1 MAEILPTTCNRD
13 CPDSCG
19 ILAHVE
25 DGRVVRLQGD
35 PEHPVTQGFL
45 CQRTSRFLERQYD
58 PDRLLTPLLRDGG
71 GFRAISWEEALD
83 LAAGKLL
90 HFRESSGPAS
100 IFHFRSGGSLGFMKY
115 VTDYFFERFG
125 PVTGKRGDI
134 CSGAGE
140 AAQEQDFGLS
150 DSHDLFD
157 LLHSRAILL
166 WGKNPFVS
174 SVHLLPVLRKARANG
189 CRLILIDP
197 IRHQTAGLCERT
209 IQPRPGGDF
218 ALAMG
223 MARLLFEGGWSDP
236 EARNYCEHL
245 TEFRR
250 LVFSRSPREWATEA
264 GVSSADLDFLAG
276 VYGRYRPAN
285 IQVGWGMPRRANGSA
300 TVRAL
305 DALGAIS
312 GNLGIAGGGVSFY
325 FARRAPF
332 DRSFLEGRSAAPRT
346 VCEPLLGA
354 ELLAMDDPPVRMVWV
369 TAANPVAMLPD
380 SEKVSR
386 ALRSRE
392 FVVVVDSFL
401 TDTAR
406 CADLVLPTT
415 TLLEEDDLLGAY
427 GNHWIGNVR
436 PVVPR
441 PETVRSDFEI
451 ACELARRVG
460 LTAEFQGSVRD
471 WKQRFLSRLEG
482 KGIGLAELE
491 KQAWRNPFA
500 PEILFEG
507 RRFPTPTGRM
517 RLLFEPLM
525 ELPGPAADYPLYLM
539 SLSIREAQASQTTAG
554 AQEGPASARVHPES
568 AAGIADGSLARV
580 ESRIG
585 GMTVRLCHDSGL
597 RKDLLL
603 VPKGGWLHRGRC
615 ANALVRARLTDAGEG
630 AAYYDETVRLVPVE
644 EGGALRPATRAE
656 TSPPTR
662 SSTDTAQ
669 R

>member
-1 MAEILPTTCNRD
+1 
-13 CPDSCG
+13 
-19 ILAHVE
+19 
-25 DGRVVRLQGD
+25 
-35 PEHPVTQGFL
+35 VTL
-45 CQRTSRFLERQYD
+45 
-58 PDRLLTPLLRDGG
+58 
-71 GFRAISWEEALD
+71 
-83 LAAGKLL
+83 
-90 HFRESSGPAS
+90 
-100 IFHFRSGGSLGFMKY
+100 
-115 VTDYFFERFG
+115 
-125 PVTGKRGDI
+125 KRGDI

-150 DSHDLFD
+150 DSSDLFD
-157 LLHSRAILL
+157 LLHSRVIPL

-174 SVHLLPVLRKARANG
+174 SVHLLPVLRKARDSG
-189 CRLILIDP
+189 CRLVLIDP
-197 IRHQTAGLCERT
+197 VSHQTAGLCERV

-223 MARLLFEGGWSDP
+223 MARLLFESGWSDP
-236 EARNYCEHL
+236 ESRNYCEHL
-245 TEFRR
+245 TEYRK
-250 LVFSRSPREWATEA
+250 LVFSRSPQEWAGEA
-264 GVSSADLDFLAG
+264 GVPFSELAFLAG
-276 VYGRYRPAN
+276 LYGRSRPAN

-332 DRSFLEGRSAAPRT
+332 DRSFLRGREAAPRT
-346 VCEPLLGA
+346 VCEPLFGA
-354 ELLAMDDPPVRMVWV
+354 ELLALDDPPVRMVWV

-380 SEKVSR
+380 SKKVSR

-415 TLLEEDDLLGAY
+415 TMLEEDDLLGAY

-441 PETVRSDFEI
+441 PENVRSDFEI

-460 LTAEFQGSVRD
+460 LASEFQASGRD
-471 WKQRFLSRLEG
+471 WKKRLLSRLEET
-482 KGIGLAELE
+482 GIGLAELE
-491 KQAWRNPFA
+491 KQALRNPFA
-500 PEILFEG
+500 PEILFQG

-517 RLLFEPLM
+517 RLLVEAPLDISQRSM
-525 ELPGPAADYPLYLM
+525 EFPLYLM

-554 AQEGPASARVHPES
+554 AQEGPAEARVHPE
-568 AAGIADGSLARV
+568 AASGIPDGALARV

-585 GMTVRLCHDSGL
+585 EMFVRVRHDSSL
-597 RKDLLL
+597 RRDLLL

-656 TSPPTR
+656 TSPPR
-662 SSTDTAQ
+662 SSSTETAQ

>member
-1 MAEILPTTCNRD
+1 MEEILATTCNRD

-35 PEHPVTQGFL
+35 PRHRVTRGFL
-45 CQRTSRFLERQYD
+45 CQRTNRFLERQYD
-58 PDRLLTPLLRDGG
+58 PDRLTAPLLRVGDG
-71 GFRAISWEEALD
+71 FQPVSWEEALD
-83 LAAGKLL
+83 RAAGKL
-90 HFRESSGPAS
+90 HEFREESGPAS
-100 IFHFRSGGSLGFMKY
+100 IFHYRSGGSLGFMKY
-115 VTDYFFERFG
+115 VTDFFFEEFG
-125 PVTGKRGDI
+125 PVTLKRGDI

-150 DSHDLFD
+150 DSSDLFD
-157 LLHSRAILL
+157 LLHSRVILL

-174 SVHLLPVLRKARANG
+174 NVHLLPVLRQARANG
-189 CRLILIDP
+189 SHLVLIDP
-197 IRHQTAGLCERT
+197 VAHQTAGLCERT

-223 MARLLFEGGWSDP
+223 MARLLFESGWSDP

-245 TEFRR
+245 TEYRK
-250 LVFSRSPREWATEA
+250 LVFSRTPREWAGEA
-264 GVSSADLDFLAG
+264 GVSFSDLSFLAG
-276 VYGRYRPAN
+276 VYGRGRPAS
-285 IQVGWGMPRRANGSA
+285 IQVGWGMPRRTNGAA

-332 DRSFLEGRSAAPRT
+332 DRSFLKGRAAAPRT
-346 VCEPLLGA
+346 VCEPLFGA

-380 SEKVSR
+380 SNKVSR

-415 TLLEEDDLLGAY
+415 TMLEEDDLLGAY

-441 PETVRSDFEI
+441 PENVRSDFEI
-451 ACELARRVG
+451 TCELARRVG
-460 LTAEFQGSVRD
+460 LEAEFQGSVGD
-471 WKQRFLSRLEG
+471 WKKRLLSKLEG
-482 KGIGLAELE
+482 KGIGVSELE
-491 KQAWRNPFA
+491 KQAKRNPFA

-507 RRFPTPTGRM
+507 RRFPTPTGRA
-517 RLLFEPLM
+517 RLLFEAPPDIPQSTA
-525 ELPGPAADYPLYLM
+525 EYPLYLM
-539 SLSIREAQASQTTAG
+539 SLSIREAQASQTTAR
-554 AQEGPASARVHPES
+554 AQEGPAEARVHPE
-568 AAGIADGSLARV
+568 AAPGIADGTLARV

-585 GMTVRLCHDSGL
+585 EMLVRVIHDTNL

-603 VPKGGWLHRGRC
+603 VAKGGWLHRGRC

-644 EGGALRPATRAE
+644 EGGSLRPATRAE
-656 TSPPTR
+656 TSPPRR
-662 SSTDTAQ
+662 SSTETAQ